1 MVRSSLLAGPQEG
14 VIGMSVLG
22 IDELQEGL
30 THMLG
35 SPRDE
40 GRLEMV
46 VRRPTEDERE
56 VASEARIERGRGV
69 VGDRWISEPKPS
81 PEAEVTLMN
90 ARCVALLAGDVD
102 RWPLAGDQLYVDL
115 DLGVENL
122 PPGSRLYVGDVLLEV
137 SAKPHTGCAKFSARF
152 GAEALRFVN
161 SAEGRAARLRGMN
174 ARVVRGGIVRVGDIV
189 RKNSE
194 PAPA

>member
-1 MVRSSLLAGPQEG
+1 MPALR
-14 VIGMSVLG
+14 
-22 IDELQEGL
+22 IDEMQEGL
-30 THMLG
+30 AHILG

-46 VRRPTEDERE
+46 VRRPVEDERE
-56 VASEARIERGRGV
+56 VVSEARVEQGRGV
-69 VGDRWISEPKPS
+69 VGDRWVSEPKPS
-81 PEAEVTLMN
+81 PDAEVTLMN
-90 ARCVALLAGDVD
+90 ARCIALLAGDVE

-122 PPGSRLYVGDVLLEV
+122 PPGSRLHVGDVVLEV

-161 SAEGRAARLRGMN
+161 STEGRAARLRGMN
-174 ARVVRGGIVRVGDIV
+174 ARVVEGGTVRVGDIV
-189 RKNSE
+189 RKSSG
-194 PAPA
+194 PTPS